1 MTDYYLL
8 GKFLSTGPS
17 SFQTTSKSNSTT
29 LESQRVTAHGR
40 HSNVLGTD

>member
-8 GKFLSTGPS
+8 GKCLSTGPS

-29 LESQRVTAHGR
+29 LESQRVNACKLTAA
-40 HSNVLGTD
+40 TQMY